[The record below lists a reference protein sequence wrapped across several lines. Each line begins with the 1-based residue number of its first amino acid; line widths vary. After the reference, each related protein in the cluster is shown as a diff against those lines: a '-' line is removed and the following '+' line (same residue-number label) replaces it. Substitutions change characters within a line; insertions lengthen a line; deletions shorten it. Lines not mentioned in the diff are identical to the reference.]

1 MTIIKPD
8 IVGRKAA
15 YTINEVCAQTGFGRD
30 TIYKAIKQGKLVARK
45 CGKRT
50 TILDDELRAY
60 LTSLPVLGAT
70 A

>member
-1 MTIIKPD
+1 MTTTQSD
-8 IVGRKAA
+8 IGGRRIS

-30 TIYKAIKQGKLVARK
+30 TIYKAIKEGKLIARK

-50 TILDDELRAY
+50 TILDAELHAY
-60 LTSLPVLGAT
+60 LASLPVLRAT